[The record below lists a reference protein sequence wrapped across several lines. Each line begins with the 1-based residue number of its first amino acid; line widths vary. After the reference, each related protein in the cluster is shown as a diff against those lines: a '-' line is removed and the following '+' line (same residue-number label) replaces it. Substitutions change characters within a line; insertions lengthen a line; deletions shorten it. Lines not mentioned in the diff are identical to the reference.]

1 MSASVSSGLPVSS
14 GLEKP
19 RRQAAASSVGSSD
32 SSRISRLRRSSALL
46 RAAIASQAA
55 GRCGVPS
62 NRHCASAAP
71 KASCPSSSI
80 SSSGPGRSS
89 RTNHAQILPAS
100 WRNRSS
106 RAGAASVIGRSKL
119 FDLAHLDV
127 AAVLQVRALGGQAA
141 GLGIIAGRDEEI
153 AADDLL
159 ALDERAVG
167 RGDAAALVAEDS
179 ARFITQLAAGY
190 AAASWA
196 RALSP
201 FHVLARYP
209 DSSLRIGN
217 RAWLGGPMQQQHE
230 TRHGRTPYGLRRLP
244 PLRHSVDRGWSE
256 PTWSASSSAAT
267 HICGAQELHQ
277 PAAFTSLPGKS
288 WQGPWVEPLGP

>member
-62 NRHCASAAP
+62 NRHCARAAP
-71 KASCPSSSI
+71 KASCTASSI
-80 SSSGPGRSS
+80 SSSRPGPSS
-89 RTNHAQILPAS
+89 RTSQAQILPAS

-106 RAGAASVIGRSKL
+106 RAGAASVMGGSKL
-119 FDLAHLDV
+119 FHLAHLDV
-127 AAVLQVRALGGQAA
+127 AAVLQVRALRGQAA

-167 RGDAAALVAEDS
+167 RGDAATLVAQDS
-179 ARFITQLAAGY
+179 AGIIGQLATGLEAAGC
-190 AAASWA
+190 A
-196 RALSP
+196 RAISP

-209 DSSLRIGN
+209 D
-217 RAWLGGPMQQQHE
+217 
-230 TRHGRTPYGLRRLP
+230 
-244 PLRHSVDRGWSE
+244 
-256 PTWSASSSAAT
+256 
-267 HICGAQELHQ
+267 
-277 PAAFTSLPGKS
+277 
-288 WQGPWVEPLGP
+288 